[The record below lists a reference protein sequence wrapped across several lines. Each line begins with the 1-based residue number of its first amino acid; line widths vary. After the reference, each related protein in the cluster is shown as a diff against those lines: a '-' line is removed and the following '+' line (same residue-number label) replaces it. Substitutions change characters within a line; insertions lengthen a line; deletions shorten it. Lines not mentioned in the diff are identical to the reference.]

1 MYNIFVIFLIF
12 LVGFFIGCYYIAKYF
27 ETEKENDKKNIQQ
40 IEKNTKTELLKLYS
54 KRLKED

>member
-12 LVGFFIGCYYIAKYF
+12 LVGFFIGCYHIAKYF

>member
-1 MYNIFVIFLIF
+1 
-12 LVGFFIGCYYIAKYF
+12 